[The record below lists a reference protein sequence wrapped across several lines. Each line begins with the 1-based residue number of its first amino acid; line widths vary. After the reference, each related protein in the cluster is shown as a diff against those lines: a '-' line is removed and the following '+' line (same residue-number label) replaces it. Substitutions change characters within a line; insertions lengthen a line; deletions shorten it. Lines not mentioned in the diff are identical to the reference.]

1 MKKLW
6 LLLLVGTTA
15 LSGLRAQ
22 SELDQSAFDQTI
34 FNQYVVSPILINPGA
49 TGFENVHQLQMNL
62 RRSYTGFTGTPQT
75 YALNYN
81 GPVGETFGLGA
92 GLLTENV
99 GAMSRLRFS
108 MSAAFRYSLSEDL
121 QMGTGL
127 SAEFRRTQ
135 LDMDVMNNVFTDPD
149 DQQLQSLVDGE
160 SVFDAA
166 FGAFGRY
173 REYTTF
179 GISFPNLVLAR
190 LGDIAGDDP
199 AGAFFRYYIFNAG
212 HEFVI
217 DGYNFSIEPSVMVRK
232 LKNTPFQMDFNVLSR
247 FLDEQLMAGLS
258 YRTGTGS
265 GIGILLGTAFKDFQV
280 VYSYDI
286 STSQTFQE
294 YNSGS
299 HELMVGFEFGG
310 QKNRFDRAA
319 RY

>member
-6 LLLLVGTTA
+6 LLALVSLAA
-15 LSGLRAQ
+15 LPVLRAQ
-22 SELDQSAFDQTI
+22 ADLDQSAFDQTI
-34 FNQYVVSPILINPGA
+34 FNQYLVSPILINPGA
-49 TGFENVHQLQMNL
+49 TGFANVHQLQMNL
-62 RRSYTGFTGTPQT
+62 RQGYVGFAGTPKT

-99 GAMSRLRFS
+99 GNVDRLRFS
-108 MSAAFRYSLSEDL
+108 MSAAFRYSINEDL

-127 SAEFRRTQ
+127 SAEFQRTQ
-135 LDMDVMNNVFTDPD
+135 MDMDVMNNPFTDLD
-149 DQQLQSLVDGE
+149 DEQIQSLVDGE

-166 FGAFGRY
+166 FGAYGRY
-173 REYTTF
+173 RQYTSF

-199 AGAFFRYYIFNAG
+199 AGAFFRYYIFNLG

-258 YRTGTGS
+258 YRTGTG
-265 GIGILLGTAFKDFQV
+265 GGLGILLGTAIKDFEIY
-280 VYSYDI
+280 YSYDV
-286 STSQTFQE
+286 SFQTFQE
-294 YNSGS
+294 YNGGT
-299 HELMVGFEFGG
+299 HEVMVGFEFGPE
-310 QKNRFDRAA
+310 KNRFDRAA